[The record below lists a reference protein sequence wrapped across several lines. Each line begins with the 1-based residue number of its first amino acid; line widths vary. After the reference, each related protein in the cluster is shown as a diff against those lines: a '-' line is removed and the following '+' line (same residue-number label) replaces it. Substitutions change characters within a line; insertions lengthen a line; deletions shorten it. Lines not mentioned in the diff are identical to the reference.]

1 MKKKDLKGMPL
12 YELIDKHMPLMLKN
26 EKGEYEVYD
35 DFVKMYYDYILQL
48 RRASP
53 GGYLDF
59 ALHLSEAF
67 EYSSNEASIELQC
80 CMKRFGLRD
89 PEMVAWEKMERE
101 DVEALER
108 FCQSRHY
115 VLDTVFQLTYFKA
128 AIDMYKQ
135 QILKINEN
143 A

>member
-12 YELIDKHMPLMLKN
+12 YELIDQYMPLMLKN
-26 EKGEYEVYD
+26 DKGVYEVYD
-35 DFVKMYYDYILQL
+35 DLTKMYYEYILQL
-48 RRASP
+48 RRSSP

-67 EYSSNEASIELQC
+67 EYSSNEAAIELQC
-80 CMKRFGLRD
+80 CVKKFGLRD

-115 VLDTVFQLTYFKA
+115 VLDTVFQLYYFKQ
-128 AIDMYKQ
+128 AIDLYKKN
-135 QILKINEN
+135 ILKI
-143 A
+143 

>member
-12 YELIDKHMPLMLKN
+12 YELIDKYMPLMLKDD
-26 EKGEYEVYD
+26 KGEFLAYD
-35 DFVKMYYDYILQL
+35 DFAKMYYDYILQL

-89 PEMVAWEKMERE
+89 PEMVAWDKMERE

-128 AIDMYKQ
+128 AIELYKTN
-135 QILKINEN
+135 ILKINEN